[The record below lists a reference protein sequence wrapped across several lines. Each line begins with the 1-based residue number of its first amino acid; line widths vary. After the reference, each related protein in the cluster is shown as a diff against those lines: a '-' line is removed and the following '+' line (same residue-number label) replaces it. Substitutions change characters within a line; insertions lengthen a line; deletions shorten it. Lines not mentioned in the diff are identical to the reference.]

1 MDDARPASKAES
13 PPVALWAIAL
23 LALSPFPVAALLYC
37 YGPAEYHGGALTS
50 LLAWSTAVLSFLGGV
65 RWGLETRE
73 ARPRWMRQAFS
84 ALCAVA
90 AWVILLA
97 RGADAGARE
106 TPASRCADLRSGATP
121 PPNPPPSRRRIMCFQ
136 RITRLGNARAAVVV
150 PSRYALIAFSRARAR
165 ETQAAPVIAVDSI
178 G

>member
-1 MDDARPASKAES
+1 M
-13 PPVALWAIAL
+13 
-23 LALSPFPVAALLYC
+23 AALLYC

-97 RGADAGARE
+97 RGAAPDTWIIGGFLAAFLVQWLFDHQ
-106 TPASRCADLRSGATP
+106 TPDT
-121 PPNPPPSRRRIMCFQ
+121 
-136 RITRLGNARAAVVV
+136 
-150 PSRYALIAFSRARAR
+150 PSRYPMLSTAITGAACVSLALALEKAMSA
-165 ETQAAPVIAVDSI
+165 
-178 G
+178 